1 MFRNS
6 FFNRQWPVVIASAV
20 ALVVGNG
27 PVLLFTFGIF
37 LKPVA
42 EQMGWPRG
50 TMSLGV
56 AIALTLAGLITPLV
70 GRLIDRWGVQRVL
83 FFAVTAFAL
92 GVAAISLAPANV
104 AGFVALYAL
113 AGLLSSGQAPL
124 PYAKA
129 ITSRFDAHRG
139 LALGIAMAGV
149 GIGTSLMPQAASFLL
164 RTLNWREAYI
174 VLGIL
179 TWLVA
184 FPAAFFVSDARPA
197 KNDNREPTASGDDM
211 IVAFRSRAFWA
222 TAVAILLVVIALNGA
237 IAHLVALLT
246 DRGMAPNVATSLLI
260 AVGLATLLGR
270 LISGF
275 LLDRIFAPRLAAA
288 IFLIPLIG
296 MTTLLLGGASSA
308 AGLAAAIC
316 FGFSLGAEVDIVGY
330 LVSRYFGLRH
340 YGEIYGYIFAI
351 FTIGSGLGP
360 YVMGLSFDQTHSYSV
375 ALGTFC
381 GMLIVASATIL
392 CLGPYRYPAKQ
403 DEPSAVLASNPRPLN

>member
-1 MFRNS
+1 MQMFRNS
-6 FFNRQWPVVIASAV
+6 FFNREWPVVIASAV

-164 RTLNWREAYI
+164 KTLNWREAYI

-184 FPAAFFVSDARPA
+184 FPAAFFVSDARSA
-197 KNDNREPTASGDDM
+197 KNDKREPTASGDDM

-351 FTIGSGLGP
+351 FSIGSGLGP

-381 GMLIVASATIL
+381 VMLIVASATIL

-403 DEPSAVLASNPRPLN
+403 DEPSTVLASNY

>member
-1 MFRNS
+1 MQMFRNS

-184 FPAAFFVSDARPA
+184 FPAAFFVSDARSA

-403 DEPSAVLASNPRPLN
+403 DEPSTVLASNS

>member
-1 MFRNS
+1 MQMFRNS

-164 RTLNWREAYI
+164 KTLNWREAYI

-184 FPAAFFVSDARPA
+184 FPAAFFVSDARSA

-375 ALGTFC
+375 ALSAFC

-403 DEPSAVLASNPRPLN
+403 DEPSTVLASNS

>member
-1 MFRNS
+1 MQMFRNS
-6 FFNRQWPVVIASAV
+6 FFNREWPVVIASAV

-56 AIALTLAGLITPLV
+56 AIALTLAGLITPLF

-184 FPAAFFVSDARPA
+184 FPAAFFVSDARSA

-403 DEPSAVLASNPRPLN
+403 DEPSTVLASSY

>member
-1 MFRNS
+1 MSRNPFS
-6 FFNRQWPVVIASAV
+6 NRRWLVVIGSMV
-20 ALVVGNG
+20 ALIVGNG

-42 EQMGWPRG
+42 EQMGWARG

-56 AIALTLAGLITPLV
+56 AVALILAGLITPLV

-83 FFAVTAFAL
+83 FFAVTTFAL
-92 GVAAISLAPANV
+92 GVSAISLAPANV

-164 RTLNWREAYI
+164 KILNWREAYI

-184 FPAAFFVSDARPA
+184 FPAAFFVSDARSA
-197 KNDNREPTASGDDM
+197 KNDNLKLMAPGDDV

-222 TAVAILLVVIALNGA
+222 TAVAILLVVTALNGA

-246 DRGMAPNVATSLLI
+246 DRGMAPHVATSLLI

-330 LVSRYFGLRH
+330 LVSRYFGIRH

-360 YVMGLSFDQTHSYSV
+360 YVMGLNFDQTGSYSV

-392 CLGPYRYPAKQ
+392 SLGPYRYPAK
-403 DEPSAVLASNPRPLN
+403 PAARSALGAP